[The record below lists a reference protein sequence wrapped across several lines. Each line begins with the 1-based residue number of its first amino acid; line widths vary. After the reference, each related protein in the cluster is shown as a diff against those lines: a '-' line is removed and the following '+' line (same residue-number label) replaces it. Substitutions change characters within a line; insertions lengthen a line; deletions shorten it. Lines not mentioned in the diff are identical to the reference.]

1 MARLVLG
8 LDSSTQ
14 SISAVVVDIDE
25 QKIVHE
31 AALNFSESFPH
42 YQTTDGVLRHEDP
55 TVVHAPPLMWVE
67 ALDALCAELK
77 TAVDLSQVEAI
88 TGSGQQHGTVYLNKH
103 FKQRLATLDSKQSL
117 HEQLADCFSRA
128 TAPIW
133 MDASTAAQCAALEA
147 ALGGAER
154 VCARTGSVAVER
166 FSGPQIKKFA
176 EEEADAYAETDVIA
190 LVSSF
195 MASILAGSVVG
206 VDYGDA
212 SGTNLLDIEQRAWD
226 ADALACCGD
235 QLAEKLDPAVDP
247 RQAQGSIDT
256 YFVER
261 FGFAADC
268 QVFPFSGDN
277 PCSVI
282 GLGLV
287 QPGMTAI
294 SLGTSDTLFGIFDQ
308 LPSEPSACAHT
319 FVAPQNDYMLLLCF
333 KNGSLAREQIRQQ
346 FDLDWEAFSAAV
358 ESAPVGNNG
367 GFMLP
372 WFDTEIVPKVLSP
385 GIHVHGL
392 DEQDAASMCRG
403 VIESQML
410 SMRLHA
416 AEAGL
421 KPAAIRATGGASAN
435 RSLLQ
440 IMADVFQCPVDVCE
454 ISNGAALGA
463 AIRAFQGLSGCTW
476 QKAVSKL
483 SAVMEDRRVLPRPEY
498 AQTYAAL
505 LECYAD
511 LERHVLAGASAR

>member
-1 MARLVLG
+1 MAGLVLG

-14 SISAVVVDIDE
+14 SISAVVLDIDQ

-67 ALDALCAELK
+67 ALDALCAELQS
-77 TAVDLSQVEAI
+77 AVDLSQVRAI
-88 TGSGQQHGTVYLNKH
+88 AGSGQQHGTVYVNKT
-103 FKQRLATLDSKQSL
+103 FKQRIASLNNKQAL

-133 MDASTAAQCAALEA
+133 MDSSTGAQCAALNE
-147 ALGGAER
+147 ALGGADQ

-176 EEEADAYAETDVIA
+176 EEEAARYVETDVIA

-195 MASILAGSVVG
+195 IASILAGSVVG

-212 SGTNLLDIEQRAWD
+212 SGTNLLDIEKRVWD
-226 ADALACCGD
+226 SDALNCCGAD
-235 QLAEKLDPAVDP
+235 LAQKLGAAVDP
-247 RQAQGSIDT
+247 RQSQGTISD

-261 FGFAADC
+261 FGFASDC

-287 QPGMTAI
+287 NPGMTAI

-346 FDLDWEAFSAAV
+346 FNLDWDGFSAAV
-358 ESAPVGNNG
+358 EAAPVGNNG

-385 GIHVHGL
+385 GIHVQGL
-392 DEQDAASMCRG
+392 QEDDAPSMCRA
-403 VIESQML
+403 VIEGQML

-463 AIRAFQGLSGCTW
+463 ALRALQGLTQCSW
-476 QKAVSKL
+476 DEAVGKL
-483 SAVMEDRRVLPRPEY
+483 TAVVSERRIEPRSEHASTY
-498 AQTYAAL
+498 DALLSNYAAFEQDIL
-505 LECYAD
+505 G
-511 LERHVLAGASAR
+511 RF